1 MRSSVILI
9 PSYEPDEL
17 LINTIHELKEAGFPI
32 LVVNDGSSSEF
43 DPIFDKIKDDVKYLS
58 YEKNHGKGYA
68 MKYGYRHLLELYPDA
83 KFVITADGDGQ
94 HSTKDI
100 IAVHEEME
108 KYNELVFGVRNFGK
122 DVPARSKAGNN
133 FSKATRSLLTKTYI
147 ADDQCGLRGFPV
159 RYIPELLKIKGN
171 RYEYEMNEIVLFQIK
186 QYPMITI
193 PIETIYLDSNSRSH
207 FRPFRDTMKIQSIIL
222 MNSIISLL
230 TLGLYI
236 FGLIFL
242 TNKGYFHLES
252 SFLVEHGI
260 NIETNTCLSIIV
272 ASTLS
277 FIFYYLLI
285 SIFYPTKTPFR
296 RLWKEL
302 LFAAIRTYVLTG
314 IALLLI
320 DVFHIWPSI
329 VMPIFAIAACGLN
342 IFFAWV
348 FRKLFKTF

>member
-17 LINTIHELKEAGFPI
+17 LINTVHELKEAGFPI
-32 LVVNDGSSSEF
+32 LIVNDGSGPEF
-43 DPIFDKIKDDVKYLS
+43 EPIFDAVKKDVQYLS
-58 YEKNHGKGYA
+58 YETNHGKGYA
-68 MKYGYRHLLELYPDA
+68 MKHGYAHIRELFPDA

-147 ADDQCGLRGFPV
+147 QDDQCGLRGFPV

-171 RYEYEMNEIVLFQIK
+171 RYEYEMNEIALFQLK

-193 PIETIYLDSNSRSH
+193 PIQTIYLDSNSRSH
-207 FRPFRDTMKIQSIIL
+207 FRPFRDTMKIQGIIL
-222 MNSIISLL
+222 FNSIISLL
-230 TLGLYI
+230 TLALYI
-236 FGLIFL
+236 TGLILLWRTGALHFDIEPSNVLHIDTNTFL
-242 TNKGYFHLES
+242 T
-252 SFLVEHGI
+252 I
-260 NIETNTCLSIIV
+260 CL
-272 ASTLS
+272 ASTGS
-277 FIFYYLLI
+277 FIFYFALM
-285 SIFYPTKTPFR
+285 SIFYPTKRPIR

-302 LFAAIRTYVLTG
+302 LFAAIRTYVLC
-314 IALLLI
+314 LMSYLLI
-320 DVFHIWPSI
+320 DLCHIWVEVVFP
-329 VMPIFAIAACGLN
+329 VFAIAACALN

-348 FRKLFKTF
+348 FRRLFRSF

>member
-17 LINTIHELKEAGFPI
+17 LVNTIHELKEAGFPI
-32 LVVNDGSSSEF
+32 LVVNDGSGKEF
-43 DPIFDKIKDDVKYLS
+43 DPIFDKIKDDVAYLS
-58 YEKNHGKGYA
+58 YEENHGKGYA
-68 MKYGYRHLLELYPDA
+68 MKYGYKRLLEIYPDA

-108 KYNELVFGVRNFGK
+108 RSNELVFGVRNFDK
-122 DVPARSKAGNN
+122 DVPAKSKAGNN

-147 ADDQCGLRGFPV
+147 PDDQCGLRGFPI
-159 RYIPELLKIKGN
+159 RYIPELIKIKGN

-207 FRPFRDTMKIQSIIL
+207 FHPFKDTMKIQSIIL
-222 MNSIISLL
+222 LNSIISLL
-230 TLGLYI
+230 SLGLYI
-236 FGLIFL
+236 AGLIILSRGHYLHLDYAFL
-242 TNKGYFHLES
+242 TEHNIDTCTPLAVILS
-252 SFLVEHGI
+252 SSASFLFYFLLM
-260 NIETNTCLSIIV
+260 NT
-272 ASTLS
+272 
-277 FIFYYLLI
+277 
-285 SIFYPTKTPFR
+285 FYPTRAPVR

-302 LFAAIRTYVLTG
+302 LFAAIRSY
-314 IALLLI
+314 ALLHLAVLFI
-320 DVFHIWPSI
+320 DVCHFDPAII
-329 VMPIFAIAACGLN
+329 MPVLAVLCCGLN

-348 FRKLFKTF
+348 FRKLFKTL

>member
-17 LINTIHELKEAGFPI
+17 LVNTIRELKEAGFPI
-32 LVVNDGSSSEF
+32 LVVNDGSGPEF
-43 DPIFDKIKDDVKYLS
+43 EKIFDQIKKDVQYLS

-68 MKYGYRHLLELYPDA
+68 MKYGYKRLLELFPDA

-108 KYNELVFGVRNFGK
+108 ATNELVFGVRNFGK
-122 DVPARSKAGNN
+122 DVPKKSLAGNN

-147 ADDQCGLRGFPV
+147 PDDQCGLRGFPV

-171 RYEYEMNEIVLFQIK
+171 RYEYEMNEIVLFQMK

-193 PIETIYLDSNSRSH
+193 PIQTIYLDSNSRSH
-207 FRPFRDTMKIQSIIL
+207 FRPFKDTMKIQSIIL
-222 MNSIISLL
+222 LNSIISLL
-230 TLGLYI
+230 TLSVYI
-236 FGLIFL
+236 FGLIFFA
-242 TNKGYFHLES
+242 KMGYFEFQFD
-252 SFLVEHGI
+252 FLKEY
-260 NIETNTCLSIIV
+260 NIHTNTLFTVAIV
-272 ASTLS
+272 STLAFVFY
-277 FIFYYLLI
+277 FILM
-285 SIFYPTKTPFR
+285 SIFYPTKKPIR

-302 LFAAIRTYVLTG
+302 LFAAIRSY
-314 IALLLI
+314 ALAQLAIPLI
-320 DVFHIWPSI
+320 DYCHFWPEI
-329 VMPIFAIAACGLN
+329 IMPIFAIAACGLN

-348 FRKLFKTF
+348 FRKLFKTI

>member
-1 MRSSVILI
+1 MKSSVILI

-17 LINTIHELKEAGFPI
+17 LINTVRELKEADFPI
-32 LVVNDGSSSEF
+32 LIVNDGSGPEF
-43 DPIFDKIKDDVKYLS
+43 ERIFDAVKNDVQYLS

-68 MKYGYRHLLELYPDA
+68 MKYGYARLLELFPDA

-108 KYNELVFGVRNFGK
+108 QYNELVFGVRNFGP
-122 DVPARSKAGNN
+122 DVPAKSKAGNN

-171 RYEYEMNEIVLFQIK
+171 RYEYEMNEITLFQIK

-207 FRPFRDTMKIQSIIL
+207 FRPFRDTMKIQGIIL
-222 MNSIISLL
+222 LNSIISII
-230 TLGLYI
+230 TLAAYI
-236 FGLIFL
+236 AGLI
-242 TNKGYFHLES
+242 YFSYAGLFHFENDL
-252 SFLVEHGI
+252 LNQYH
-260 NIETNTCLSIIV
+260 IETNTALSIIICSV
-272 ASTLS
+272 VS
-277 FIFYYLLI
+277 FILYFLLMT
-285 SIFYPTKTPFR
+285 IFYPTKKPLR

-302 LFAAIRTYVLTG
+302 LFAAIRTYVLLVMA
-314 IALLLI
+314 IPLI
-320 DVFHIWPSI
+320 DYARIWPSV
-329 VMPIFAIAACGLN
+329 VMPTIAIAACALN